1 MTVCRCRVCGE
12 KQITRSVFEVDCDAC
27 GAEEA
32 LVAED
37 AYDPEPEELRCS
49 SCGWEV
55 AGGGLGD
62 YGNDYAGALSVDDPC
77 PRCRGV
83 LVPKAAWRG
92 STGAALEQPE
102 YALARAAARDL
113 LDDHWTGE
121 MPVDLDKLAHALG
134 LHVRRGPFNH
144 QGLLKDGVIEVP
156 ETEAATAQRFAVAH
170 ELGHHQLRHR
180 VPEER
185 IEAEANAFASELL
198 MPRHRLKRAVEV
210 GLSLGQLRAHFA
222 VSGQALHW
230 ALEQERLLDQVS
242 G

>member
-1 MTVCRCRVCGE
+1 MAVCRCRVCGE
-12 KQITRSVFEVDCDAC
+12 KQVTRSVFEVDCDAC

-49 SCGWEV
+49 SCGFEV
-55 AGGGLGD
+55 AGGGLGE
-62 YGNDYAGALSVDDPC
+62 YGEDYAGALSVDDPC

-83 LVPKAAWRG
+83 LVPKATWRRPTG
-92 STGAALEQPE
+92 SVTGQPE
-102 YALARAAARDL
+102 YALARAAAREL
-113 LDDHWTGE
+113 LEDHWTGE
-121 MPVDLDKLAHALG
+121 MPVDVDKLARALG

-156 ETEAATAQRFAVAH
+156 ETEAATAQRFAIAH

-230 ALEQERLLDQVS
+230 ALDQERLLDQVI